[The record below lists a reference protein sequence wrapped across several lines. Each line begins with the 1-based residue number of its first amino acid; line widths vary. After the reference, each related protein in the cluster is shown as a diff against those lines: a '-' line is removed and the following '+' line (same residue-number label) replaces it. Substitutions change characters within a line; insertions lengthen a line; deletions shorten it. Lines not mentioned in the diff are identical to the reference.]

1 MLETSNK
8 ESYEII
14 QPMVG
19 MHALNKTYVKCNS
32 ANILYKTSTVS
43 IDTDKYCKHY
53 QYIELSANADSAL
66 LV

>member
-32 ANILYKTSTVS
+32 VNILYKTSTVS
-43 IDTDKYCKHY
+43 KYCKHY